1 MTDLI
6 EIAGGLKETTYMERA
21 QISRIVPF
29 NERKGDGIDRTIVDV
44 SLNELKRNKDVQIF
58 DGDLITFY
66 KINDR
71 LGNIVT
77 INGAVNRPGTYD
89 LGKGLSVSELVR
101 KSGGLLGNAFNERA
115 TITRKNKDLT
125 FSNIT
130 ISLKNALQKK
140 SKDDIKLNSED
151 ILTIYDNSSMVYK
164 TSVVIDGHV
173 LNPGVKGFKKD
184 MSLEDLVFLGG
195 GLKMKIIYQNIF
207 R

>member
-1 MTDLI
+1 M
-6 EIAGGLKETTYMERA
+6 
-21 QISRIVPF
+21 S
-29 NERKGDGIDRTIVDV
+29 
-44 SLNELKRNKDVQIF
+44 SKRNKDVQIF
-58 DGDLITFY
+58 DGDVITFY

-140 SKDDIKLNSED
+140 IE
-151 ILTIYDNSSMVYK
+151 
-164 TSVVIDGHV
+164 
-173 LNPGVKGFKKD
+173 
-184 MSLEDLVFLGG
+184 
-195 GLKMKIIYQNIF
+195 